1 MMFRLRRLPTVKVL
15 LGLAF
20 LCLGFTACSRHGIKD
35 RMAPED
41 RLVLA
46 DRLQSE
52 DKCIRA
58 VEQYEKLLSEFPTP
72 QVAERARFNLAA
84 CHLDLEQYDLARTKF
99 EDFVDS
105 YPKSDMV
112 DNALYMIGLSY
123 MRAAPRPERDQT
135 QTFKALNELSLLLRE
150 YPESDVRGVAEK
162 AVTECRSKLA
172 KKEYLAGR
180 LYLNMKSFRSARVYF
195 DSVIETYGDT
205 PWAASALLLKG
216 RSYAGQKRYED
227 ARAAYQQV
235 IDDFPGSEAGDKAA
249 HEIRELEHVRPGG
262 EDVESGK

>member
-1 MMFRLRRLPTVKVL
+1 MFRLRGLISVRVL
-15 LGLAF
+15 LVLAF
-20 LCLGFTACSRHGIKD
+20 LCLGFTVCSRHSVRD
-35 RMAPED
+35 RMAPAD
-41 RLVLA
+41 RLALA
-46 DRLQSE
+46 DRLQGES
-52 DKCIRA
+52 KCVRA

-84 CHLDLEQYDLARTKF
+84 CHLELEHYDLARTEF

-105 YPKSDMV
+105 YPKSDRV

-135 QTFKALNELSLLLRE
+135 QTVKALGELMLLLRE
-150 YPESDVRGVAEK
+150 YPESDVREAAEEAVA
-162 AVTECRSKLA
+162 ECRSRLA

-180 LYLNMKSFRSARVYF
+180 LYLNMKNYGAARVYF

-205 PWAASALLLKG
+205 AWAAPALLLKG

-227 ARAAYQQV
+227 AGAAFQRV
-235 IDDFPGSEAGDKAA
+235 IDDFPGSDASGKAA
-249 HEIRELEHVRPGG
+249 REIRELEHVRPGG
-262 EDVESGK
+262 EDVESGR

>member
-1 MMFRLRRLPTVKVL
+1 MFRLRRLPTVRVL
-15 LGLAF
+15 LLFAL

-41 RLVLA
+41 RLALA
-46 DRLQSE
+46 DRLQGE
-52 DKCIRA
+52 DKCVQA

-72 QVAERARFNLAA
+72 QVAERAKFNLAA
-84 CHLDLEQYDLARTKF
+84 CHLELEQYDLARTEF
-99 EDFVDS
+99 ENFIDF
-105 YPKSDMV
+105 YPKSERV

-123 MRAAPRPERDQT
+123 MRAAPRAERDQT
-135 QTFKALNELSLLLRE
+135 ETLKALNDLSLLLRE
-150 YPESDVRGVAEK
+150 YPESDVRGVAEE
-162 AVTECRSKLA
+162 AVAECRSRLA

-180 LYLNMKSFRSARVYF
+180 LYLNMKNFGSARVYF

-205 PWAASALLLKG
+205 PWAASALYLKG

-227 ARAAYQQV
+227 ARAAFQKV

-249 HEIRELEHVRPGG
+249 RELRELEHVRPGG
-262 EDVESGK
+262 EDVESGR